1 MQQVAILDVM
11 PNTRSKRPES
21 AQAGREIAA
30 RRTFLGKSRGQIVL
44 ETNGVIYE
52 KLLARLETG
61 EKTVGSLKLTEYNA
75 LLGSLEWTPSDF
87 TENTGVAMPAAQPV
101 PGNTPFHGSVRVPIY
116 GSVSAGL
123 SNAEINVTP
132 TDFLSLDPSL
142 PGLKGR
148 NLSALGVLNVNGD
161 SMISP
166 VAADGIPEGSMVLVE
181 WGAVPRP
188 DDLVVA
194 WLADYET
201 AVLKQYGEGG
211 EVILRSFNPR
221 GPVFRMGET
230 AVDVRGVVRL
240 IMRRP

>member
-1 MQQVAILDVM
+1 M
-11 PNTRSKRPES
+11 
-21 AQAGREIAA
+21 
-30 RRTFLGKSRGQIVL
+30 
-44 ETNGVIYE
+44 IYE
-52 KLLARLETG
+52 KLLARIETG
-61 EKTVGSLKLTEYNA
+61 EKSISSLRLTEYNA
-75 LLGSLEWTPSDF
+75 LLRALEWSPADF
-87 TENTGVAMPAAQPV
+87 TEATGVAMPEAEPV
-101 PGNTPFHGSVRVPIY
+101 PGALPFAPSVQIPIY

-123 SNAEINVTP
+123 SLAEINDVP

-148 NLSALGVLNVNGD
+148 PVSALGILTVNGD

-166 VAADGIPEGSMVLVE
+166 VAAQGIPEGSMVLVE
-181 WGAVPRP
+181 WGAAPRH

-194 WLADYET
+194 WLPEYET

-221 GPVFRMGET
+221 GPVFRFGSTE
-230 AVDVRGVVRL
+230 ADVRGVVRL

>member
-1 MQQVAILDVM
+1 MRNAATLDDM
-11 PNTRSKRPES
+11 PKARSTRTES
-21 AQAGREIAA
+21 SHAGRAIAA
-30 RRTFLGKSRGQIVL
+30 RRAFLDKSRAQIVV

-52 KLLARLETG
+52 KLLARIETG
-61 EKTVGSLKLTEYNA
+61 EKSISSLRLTEYNA
-75 LLGSLEWTPSDF
+75 LLEALEWSPSVF
-87 TENTGVAMPAAQPV
+87 TESTGVEMPAADPI
-101 PGNTPFHGSVRVPIY
+101 PGSVPFDASVRIPIY

-123 SNAEINVTP
+123 SQAEIDDAP

-142 PGLKGR
+142 PGIKGR
-148 NLSALGVLNVNGD
+148 PVSALGVLTVNGE

-166 VAADGIPEGSMVLVE
+166 VAAQGIPEGSMVLVE
-181 WGAVPRP
+181 WGAVPRN

-194 WLADYET
+194 WLSEHET

-221 GPVFRMGET
+221 GPVFRLGST
-230 AVDVRGVVRL
+230 LADVRGVVRL